1 MILENRRIVALMKLS
16 SVLGSIVVTSTVARA
31 SQLEH
36 THDEAWLRLRRD
48 EMQRRLAAVRDN
60 LIQEMKRK
68 GSFDDIKKSPR
79 RRRRGDLLVETDALS
94 RVERAG
100 LLSGKLC
107 SQRSKVGGKPKTVP
121 SGSIVKWADGNPSV
135 EHMECEMRLGQRLCC
150 RPSAERLATIAQK
163 WPAYWRTLER
173 FAMSSGGSPESWR
186 CFPSLVIAGAQK
198 CGTTALTGLLMHHP
212 KIEFS
217 RQKELHYF
225 DKNESQCA
233 GALPYVMQFPE
244 AGSSSTAEA
253 TPFYLADTMAC
264 ARIKSQLP
272 HAKLVVLVREPV
284 ARARSEYEMKHRR
297 VLAQDDFRAS
307 LVDVEVSSRML
318 ECIIA
323 SGPHNVS
330 AGIAGCAPKRLRD
343 NAKFNMFRSAVIK
356 RIHTMSRKSGIQQA
370 YGDYIRTCFKPSD
383 LETSAEPIAQGIAS
397 AIFSEPLSFVT
408 FDVEKCFAIGTKERV
423 AGDFG
428 SVLLAEIHD
437 LNGCANRHFDWGSR
451 LAPPTPRDAARLI
464 SACVKVHT
472 GITIQY
478 VYRGL
483 YAAQLARCSESVPID
498 DILVLEADELR
509 HQTQSQLDKVADHL
523 LLPRFTYDT
532 ALFEPANLQ
541 HAIREKYPSFENSG
555 WQLATAYKE
564 PLPTS
569 LVADIKAFYKP
580 HNRLL
585 FQLIGRDFPHWDKI
599 VAR

>member
-1 MILENRRIVALMKLS
+1 MHMVPKARLS
-16 SVLGSIVVTSTVARA
+16 SALGSIVVTATVVCA
-31 SQLEH
+31 SRLGDDY
-36 THDEAWLRLRRD
+36 DEAWLRLRRG
-48 EMQRRLAAVRDN
+48 EMQRRLTTVRDN

-68 GSFDDIKKSPR
+68 GSFGSQVMQRHRPQ
-79 RRRRGDLLVETDALS
+79 RRRGNSVKETDRLS
-94 RVERAG
+94 RVEREG

-107 SQRSKVGGKPKTVP
+107 SQRSKFGGKPKTLP
-121 SGSIVKWADGNPSV
+121 RGSIVTWASGNPSV
-135 EHMECEMRLGQRLCC
+135 EGMDCELRVGQRLCC
-150 RPSAERLATIAQK
+150 RPSAGRLTTLAQK
-163 WPAYWRTLER
+163 WPTYWRMLER
-173 FAMSSGGSPESWR
+173 FATASGGTTESWR

-225 DKNESQCA
+225 DKNDSQCA
-233 GALPYVMQFPE
+233 GALPYMMQFPE

-272 HAKLVVLVREPV
+272 FAKLVILVREPV

-307 LVDVEVSSRML
+307 LVDVEVSNRML

-323 SGPHNVS
+323 SGPYNVS
-330 AGIAGCAPKRLRD
+330 AGIAACAPKRLRD
-343 NAKFNMFRSAVIK
+343 NAKFDMFRSALIK

-370 YGDYIRTCFKPSD
+370 YGDFIRTCFKPSY
-383 LETSAEPIAQGIAS
+383 LETSAEPIAKSVASGI
-397 AIFSEPLSFVT
+397 FREPLTFVT
-408 FDVEKCFAIGTKERV
+408 FDVEKCFAVGTRERV

-428 SVLLAEIHD
+428 SVLLAEIHE
-437 LNGCANRHFDWGSR
+437 LNDCANQHFDWGGQ
-451 LAPPTPRDAARLI
+451 LAPPTPQDAAKLI
-464 SACVKVHT
+464 AACVRVHT
-472 GITIQY
+472 GISIQY

-483 YAAQLARCSESVPID
+483 YAAQLSRCSGSVPLD

-532 ALFEPANLQ
+532 ALFETANLQ
-541 HAIREKYPSFENSG
+541 RVIREKYPNFENSG
-555 WQLATAYKE
+555 WQLATAYNQ
-564 PLPTS
+564 PLPAS
-569 LVADIKAFYKP
+569 LVADIKAFYRP

-585 FQLIGRDFPHWDKI
+585 FQLIGRDFPHWDRI
-599 VAR
+599 VIR